1 MKNGRLT
8 RNRLIILALSAV
20 LALAVGHLTD
30 LGTQLLGSGTPS
42 TPVLLGDVAT
52 SSAAPPPRS
61 TAGVACV
68 ARATAAPERPH
79 PAGRVSSTSSIAPTL
94 ERCPRPPPLPPPPER
109 PIG

>member
-42 TPVLLGDVAT
+42 TPVLLGDVAGLLGCAA
-52 SSAAPPPRS
+52 SAIYGVRCLRRS
-61 TAGVACV
+61 RDC
-68 ARATAAPERPH
+68 RA
-79 PAGRVSSTSSIAPTL
+79 
-94 ERCPRPPPLPPPPER
+94 
-109 PIG
+109 